1 MLSGTI
7 ALSCFEGK
15 EASCCCARQPE
26 MRARAVRRECAS
38 DFTTE
43 SESRSEPE
51 SQESSEIGRE
61 EGGSSLRQ
69 GRSCR

>member
-1 MLSGTI
+1 MLSGAI
-7 ALSCFEGK
+7 ALSCFEDEG
-15 EASCCCARQPE
+15 ASCCCARQPE
-26 MRARAVRRECAS
+26 MRERAVRKKCAS

-61 EGGSSLRQ
+61 EDGSLRQ